1 MGKYRHAQ
9 GTALTP
15 NCFLFCLSCQVRGE
29 KPTVSQAA
37 AATAESSIFCPFSL
51 AALEPASHS
60 PWVMI
65 QCFLLHHTWLKKK
78 KNQITFQGRGRGRAQ
93 S

>member
-78 KNQITFQGRGRGRAQ
+78 NQITFQGRGRGRAQ